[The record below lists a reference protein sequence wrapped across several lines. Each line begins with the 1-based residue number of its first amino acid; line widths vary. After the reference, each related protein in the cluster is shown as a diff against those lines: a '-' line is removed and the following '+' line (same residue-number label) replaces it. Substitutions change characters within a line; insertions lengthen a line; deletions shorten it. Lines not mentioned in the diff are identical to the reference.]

1 MQKRMTHQVLG
12 ATLVATVMFIA
23 ACEPEAKTDIR
34 PEGFGE
40 FLPAPLGA
48 DWSRTEPQ
56 TTPADASLFGGG
68 RSTRAAYSKGDE
80 TCIVT
85 ITGDSP
91 MMQGLSMPFS
101 NPALVDVTGARM
113 TRVGDERVIV
123 KPDGEVQALAGSRL
137 IQYTGNCSEQSKF
150 AYVARTDFDGLGET
164 AVGSSELPTG
174 LDPEPVADLVWDRAF
189 GGPANDWAYAMTGS
203 RGGGL
208 ATAGRTASKG
218 AGGEDVYVL
227 RLDGGGTLV
236 WDRTYGGSATDRA
249 RAIIETGDGGFAVA
263 GATESKGAGEF
274 DVWLLKLDAVGE
286 LIWDRYFGG
295 RATDWAS
302 AIVETSD
309 GGLVMAAYT
318 QATTEDAYDFWVI
331 KVDANGELVWE
342 RQFGGPATDWASAIA
357 ETNDGGLVVVGH
369 TESKGAGDA
378 DMWIIKLSADGELLW
393 DRTVGGS
400 ARDYASAVTATGD
413 GGLVV
418 AGPIESD
425 GAEGVDIQVLK
436 LDVSGEL
443 IWDRRFGG
451 ASADWVRA
459 VVETRDGGYAVAG
472 YTMSKGA
479 GLNDVWLLKLDA
491 GGGLLWDRTYGGTA
505 NDWARAL
512 VEMPDGSLAMA
523 GDTWSKGAG
532 QGDVWV
538 LKVAPE
544 AHD

>member
-1 MQKRMTHQVLG
+1 MHTQMDRWAVG
-12 ATLVATVMFIA
+12 VTLAATVILIA
-23 ACEPEAKTDIR
+23 ACEPDSKTDDR
-34 PEGFGE
+34 LAGFDE
-40 FLPAPLGA
+40 FLPAPLNA

-56 TTPADASLFGGG
+56 TTTADANLFGGG
-68 RSTRAAYSKGDE
+68 RSTRAAYLKGDE

-113 TRVGDERVIV
+113 TRVGNERVIV

-137 IQYTGNCSEQSKF
+137 IQYTGSCSEQSKF
-150 AYVARTDFDGLGET
+150 AYVARTDIDGLAAT
-164 AVGSSELPTG
+164 AVGGSEQATG
-174 LDPEPVADLVWDRAF
+174 MDAEAVTDLEWDRAF
-189 GGPANDWAYAMTGS
+189 GGPANDWAYAMTGT
-203 RGGGL
+203 RDGGL

-227 RLDGGGTLV
+227 RVDGDGTLL

-274 DVWLLKLDAVGE
+274 DVWLLKLDAAGE

-318 QATTEDAYDFWVI
+318 QATADDAYNFWVI
-331 KVDANGELVWE
+331 KVDGNGELLWE

-357 ETNDGGLVVVGH
+357 EINDGGLVVVGH

-378 DMWIIKLSADGELLW
+378 DMWIIKLSADGEMLW

-425 GAEGVDIQVLK
+425 GAEGVDIRVLK
-436 LDVSGEL
+436 LDASGEL
-443 IWDRRFGG
+443 IWDRHFGG

-459 VVETRDGGYAVAG
+459 VVETRDGGYAMAG

-491 GGGLLWDRTYGGTA
+491 GGELLWDRTYGGGA
-505 NDWARAL
+505 NEWARAL

-538 LKVAPE
+538 LKVAPRTF
-544 AHD
+544 D

>member
-1 MQKRMTHQVLG
+1 MHTRMNHRAVG
-12 ATLVATVMFIA
+12 ATLAATVILIA
-23 ACEPEAKTDIR
+23 ACEPDSKTNDR
-34 PEGFGE
+34 LESFDE
-40 FLPAPLGA
+40 FMPAPLGA
-48 DWSRTEPQ
+48 DWSRTKPQ
-56 TTPADASLFGGG
+56 TTPADPNLFGGG
-68 RSTRAAYSKGDE
+68 RSTRAAYLKGDE

-137 IQYTGNCSEQSKF
+137 IQYTGSCSEQSKF
-150 AYVARTDFDGLGET
+150 AYVAITDFAGLGET
-164 AVGSSELPTG
+164 AVGGSERPAG
-174 LDPEPVADLVWDRAF
+174 LYPEAVADLEWDRAF
-189 GGPANDWAYAMTGS
+189 GGPANDWAYAMTGT
-203 RGGGL
+203 RDGGL
-208 ATAGRTASKG
+208 AAAGRTASKG

-227 RLDGGGTLV
+227 RVDGGGMLL

-274 DVWLLKLDAVGE
+274 DVWLLKLDSAGE

-302 AIVETSD
+302 AIVEASD

-331 KVDANGELVWE
+331 KVDGNGELLWE

-459 VVETRDGGYAVAG
+459 IVETRDGGYAVAG
-472 YTMSKGA
+472 YTMSQGA
-479 GLNDVWLLKLDA
+479 GLNDVWLLMLDA
-491 GGGLLWDRTYGGTA
+491 GGELLWDRTYGGAA
-505 NDWARAL
+505 NEWARAL

-544 AHD
+544 APD